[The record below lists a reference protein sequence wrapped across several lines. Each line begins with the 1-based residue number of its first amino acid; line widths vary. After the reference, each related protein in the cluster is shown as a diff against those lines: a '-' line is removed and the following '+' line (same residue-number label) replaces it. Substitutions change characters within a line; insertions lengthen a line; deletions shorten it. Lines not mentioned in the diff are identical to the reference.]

1 MFGFLRIF
9 KLWDWWLVGV
19 VLGLVALGL
28 VALASITL
36 SAGQTGLLWRQML
49 WVGVGAVFMV
59 VASFVDYRAFFTSSR
74 VVLVWY
80 GLVLALLGFLLF
92 FGPTIRGTTSWLKF
106 GGILSFEPVEAAKL
120 VTILLLA
127 KYFSARHL
135 ELKRVRHV
143 VISAVYIVLL
153 AGLVFL
159 QPDIGSVFVLI
170 AIWFGMILI
179 AGLSLRQAAATLLVG
194 AVLVAFAWGFVLHDY
209 QRARL
214 VSFVRPAADPQGIG
228 YQARQ
233 AIIAVGAG
241 GVFGQGVGHGTQTGY
256 GLLPEATS
264 DFIFAAFA
272 EEWGLVGVT
281 IMLALFGL
289 VFWRVFRAAEEAP
302 NNFARLYGSG
312 LLVMLMV
319 QVGVNIGMNLGL
331 LPITGLPLPF
341 VSYGGS
347 SLVVLFAAL
356 GILQGIRVRGAEGLA
371 P

>member
-1 MFGFLRIF
+1 
-9 KLWDWWLVGV
+9 
-19 VLGLVALGL
+19 
-28 VALASITL
+28 LASITL
-36 SAGQTGLLWRQML
+36 SVGQAGLLWRQVL
-49 WVGVGAVFMV
+49 WLGVGLTFMV
-59 VASFVDYRAFFTSSR
+59 AVSFVDYRVFFTSSR
-74 VVLVWY
+74 VVLAWY
-80 GLVLALLGFLLF
+80 AFILLLLGFLLL
-92 FGPTIRGTTSWLKF
+92 FGPTIRGTTSWFKL
-106 GGILSFEPVEAAKL
+106 GGVLSFEPVEAAKL

-127 KYFSARHL
+127 KYFSTRHM

-143 VISAVYIVLL
+143 IVSAVYIVLL

-179 AGLSLRQAAATLLVG
+179 AGLRLRQAAATLLVG
-194 AVLVAFAWGFVLHDY
+194 AVLVAFAWGLVLHDY

-214 VSFVRPAADPQGIG
+214 VSFVRPAADLQGIG

-241 GVFGQGVGHGTQTGY
+241 GAFGQGVGHGIQTGY
-256 GLLPEATS
+256 GFLPEATS

-281 IMLALFGL
+281 VMLVLFGL
-289 VFWRVFRAAEEAP
+289 VFWRVCRAAEEAP

-312 LLVMLMV
+312 LLVMLLV
-319 QVGVNIGMNLGL
+319 HVGVNIGVNLGL

-347 SLVVLFAAL
+347 NLVALFVAL
-356 GILQGIRVRGAEGLA
+356 GILQGIRVRGTEGLDISLVWRKTI
-371 P
+371 PIPWRSFYKDKN